1 MLQLLGELLT
11 EMVGSVFAELLPH
24 QPKSTLRGIIL
35 LLLSLGCAGLGL
47 WVSAQVMLDRPG
59 WLWTPLAFIVWGLS
73 IAALLGALQ
82 AFGLISSGK
91 H

>member
-35 LLLSLGCAGLGL
+35 LLLSLGCAALGL
-47 WVSAQVMLDRPG
+47 WALAQAVLDRPG
-59 WLWTPLAFIVWGLS
+59 WWWMPLVLIVWGLG

-82 AFGLISSGK
+82 AFGLISSKK